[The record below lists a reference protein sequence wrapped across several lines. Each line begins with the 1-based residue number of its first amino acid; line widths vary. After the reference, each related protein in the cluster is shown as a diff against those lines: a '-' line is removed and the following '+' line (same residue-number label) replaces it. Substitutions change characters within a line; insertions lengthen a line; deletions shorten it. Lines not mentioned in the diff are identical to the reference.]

1 MSEFF
6 DELMEGV
13 LTMDEFLRGVREPA
27 EQLSSAADAECEQF
41 QADLLQSVR
50 QMKAGWV
57 TSATPP
63 EDTVK
68 Q

>member
-6 DELMEGV
+6 DELMESV
-13 LTMDEFLRGVREPA
+13 MQMDEFLRGAREPA
-27 EQLSSAADAECEQF
+27 EQPSSAADVECEQF

-50 QMKAGWV
+50 QMKAGEV
-57 TSATPP
+57 ASAQPP
-63 EDTVK
+63 EDSAK